1 MLRAC
6 APTFVVRRETCAA
19 YCCVSAAL
27 KVDLRRVASCNALSL
42 QALPHKEGVSV
53 KGRLAVPDRDAIA
66 VDDHAA
72 QDALV

>member
-1 MLRAC
+1 MY

-27 KVDLRRVASCNALSL
+27 KVDLRRVPSRSALLSL
-42 QALPHKEGVSV
+42 QTLPHKAGVAA
-53 KGRLAVPDRDAIA
+53 KDRLAAPDRDAIA